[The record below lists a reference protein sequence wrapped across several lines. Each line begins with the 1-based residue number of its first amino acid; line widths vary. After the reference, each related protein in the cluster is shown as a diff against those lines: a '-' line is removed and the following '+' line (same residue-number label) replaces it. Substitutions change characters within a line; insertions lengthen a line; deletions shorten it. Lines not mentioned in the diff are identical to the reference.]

1 MIELLYS
8 YTEPYITSPAFVG
21 VITVGLATFLYKIAF
36 QFLPVIKTAKPN
48 EWLIIINKGEQRQ
61 AGVGLKSYVYPME
74 TAVTYPSVLTK
85 VSFDAM
91 QTTKEMQGVH
101 VFGFAVFSVL
111 RTDDGPFRYY
121 KYVYGAGVDVAAD
134 NLKSMAEALMRK
146 HVATA
151 TLADVLTNRENLR
164 NAVRTE
170 MMETTKGW
178 GVWLETFEIKE
189 IKICSKSLFEDMQAE
204 FRQDTH
210 LNAEKT
216 RLATSKVMAENK
228 AIHDQEIALLE
239 AQTAVSKAQAKSDQ
253 TLKTEKI
260 KNDAELE
267 REKAAH
273 EIAVL
278 KSKVEEEELI
288 LENSL
293 SKAREQA
300 KHERLQYAMKLERE
314 RAIFDRDSA
323 LEDEKAQIQLYDSMG
338 TNSMNRHIIDSTCE
352 VYAKLPLKEIKL
364 NNFIAPSDMQPSN
377 GNGIGSLLPA
387 IAGLSHLQNA
397 QLDSRM

>member
-1 MIELLYS
+1 MSDQILKLLPS
-8 YTEPYITSPAFVG
+8 EPIYTCLWFVLLGLIAYVYRLLPA
-21 VITVGLATFLYKIAF
+21 
-36 QFLPVIKTAKPN
+36 IKVAQPN

-61 AGVGLKSYVYPME
+61 AGVGLKTYVYPME

-111 RTDDGPFRYY
+111 RTEDGPFRYY
-121 KYVYGAGVDVAAD
+121 KYVYGAGVEVAAD

-151 TLADVLTNRENLR
+151 KLSDVLTNRENLR
-164 NAVRTE
+164 NAVREE

-216 RLATSKVMAENK
+216 RLSTSKIMAENK
-228 AIHDQEIALLE
+228 AKHDEEISLLE
-239 AQTAVSKAQAKSDQ
+239 AKTAVSKAQAKSDQ
-253 TLKTEKI
+253 LIKTEKI

-273 EIAVL
+273 EVAVL
-278 KSKVEEEELI
+278 KSKVEEEELA

-293 SKAREQA
+293 STAREEA
-300 KHERLQYAMKLERE
+300 KHKRLQLAMKLERE
-314 RAIFDRDSA
+314 RQIFLRDAS
-323 LEDEKAQIQLYDSMG
+323 LEDEKAKIAMYDSMG
-338 TNSMNRHIIDSTCE
+338 PNAMSRHIIDSTCE
-352 VYAKLPLKEIKL
+352 VYSKLPLKEIKL
-364 NNFIAPSDMQPSN
+364 NNFIAPSEMQSSN
-377 GNGIGSLLPA
+377 GNVIGSLLPA
-387 IAGLSHLQNA
+387 IAGLSHIQNA
-397 QLDSRM
+397 QQETRM